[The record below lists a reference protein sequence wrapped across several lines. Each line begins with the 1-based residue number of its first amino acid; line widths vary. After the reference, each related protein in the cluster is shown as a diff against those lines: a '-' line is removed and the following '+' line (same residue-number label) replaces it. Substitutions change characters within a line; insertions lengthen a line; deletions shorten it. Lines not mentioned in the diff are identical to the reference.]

1 MRECGVM
8 SSLSDQDH
16 LNPNDQLYYAPRWLR
31 ERTEP
36 QPASPAPP
44 EKRSQS
50 SPEKRSQSLGRP
62 NQPPPSFDALLEEA
76 VAESLRHPLDP
87 EVMHEPPGFVREL
100 DRRMAILSVAG
111 RFAAAIGVSA
121 IVALFFVIM
130 VPASRDYAKQ
140 PDGDA
145 SSVTGILQS
154 VRTALSQPR
163 QRDDELK
170 PALSE
175 FQAIL
180 ASPSPQAAPAPQPV
194 AREESESSLLQ
205 SFVQWQQKP
214 PSPSAP

>member
-1 MRECGVM
+1 M

-31 ERTEP
+31 ERAEP
-36 QPASPAPP
+36 VSAAPAL
-44 EKRSQS
+44 
-50 SPEKRSQSLGRP
+50 PEKRSQSLVRP
-62 NQPPPSFDALLEEA
+62 NTPPHSFDALLEEA

-145 SSVTGILQS
+145 SSVSGILQS
-154 VRTALSQPR
+154 MRTALSQPR

-194 AREESESSLLQ
+194 VREESESSLLQ

>member
-1 MRECGVM
+1 M

-31 ERTEP
+31 ERAEP
-36 QPASPAPP
+36 VPAAPAL
-44 EKRSQS
+44 
-50 SPEKRSQSLGRP
+50 PEKRSQSLVRP
-62 NQPPPSFDALLEEA
+62 NTPPHSFDALLEEA

-130 VPASRDYAKQ
+130 VPASRDYARQ
-140 PDGDA
+140 PDGDG
-145 SSVTGILQS
+145 SSVSGILQS
-154 VRTALSQPR
+154 MRTALSQPR
-163 QRDDELK
+163 QRDDGLK

>member
-1 MRECGVM
+1 M

-31 ERTEP
+31 ERAEP
-36 QPASPAPP
+36 LPASPAPP

-50 SPEKRSQSLGRP
+50 VVRP
-62 NQPPPSFDALLEEA
+62 NPPPHSFDALLEEA

-130 VPASRDYAKQ
+130 VPASRDYARQ
-140 PDGDA
+140 PEGDA
-145 SSVTGILQS
+145 SSVSGILQS
-154 VRTALSQPR
+154 MRTALSQPR

>member
-1 MRECGVM
+1 M

-31 ERTEP
+31 ERAEP
-36 QPASPAPP
+36 LPASPAPP

-50 SPEKRSQSLGRP
+50 VARP
-62 NQPPPSFDALLEEA
+62 NTLPHSFDALLEEA

-180 ASPSPQAAPAPQPV
+180 APPSPQAAPAPQPV

>member
-1 MRECGVM
+1 M
-8 SSLSDQDH
+8 SSLSSDQDH

-31 ERTEP
+31 ERAEP
-36 QPASPAPP
+36 MPASPAPP

-50 SPEKRSQSLGRP
+50 VARP
-62 NQPPPSFDALLEEA
+62 NTPPHSFDALLEEA

-130 VPASRDYAKQ
+130 VPASRDYARQ
-140 PDGDA
+140 PDGDG
-145 SSVTGILQS
+145 SSVSGILQS
-154 VRTALSQPR
+154 MRTALSQPR

>member
-1 MRECGVM
+1 M
-8 SSLSDQDH
+8 SSDQDH

-31 ERTEP
+31 ERAEP
-36 QPASPAPP
+36 MPASPAPP

-50 SPEKRSQSLGRP
+50 VARP
-62 NQPPPSFDALLEEA
+62 NTPPHSFDALLEEA

>member
-1 MRECGVM
+1 M

-31 ERTEP
+31 ERAEP
-36 QPASPAPP
+36 LPASPAPA

-50 SPEKRSQSLGRP
+50 VGRP
-62 NQPPPSFDALLEEA
+62 NTPPHSFDALLEEA

-154 VRTALSQPR
+154 MRTALSQPR

>member
-1 MRECGVM
+1 M
-8 SSLSDQDH
+8 SSVSDQDH

-31 ERTEP
+31 ERAEP
-36 QPASPAPP
+36 LPASPAPV

-50 SPEKRSQSLGRP
+50 VGRP
-62 NQPPPSFDALLEEA
+62 NTPPHTFDALLEEA

-180 ASPSPQAAPAPQPV
+180 ASPSPQAAPAPQPA

>member
-1 MRECGVM
+1 M
-8 SSLSDQDH
+8 SSLSSDQDH

-31 ERTEP
+31 ERAEP
-36 QPASPAPP
+36 LPASPAPP

-50 SPEKRSQSLGRP
+50 VARP
-62 NQPPPSFDALLEEA
+62 NTPPHSFDALLEEA

-130 VPASRDYAKQ
+130 VPASRDYARQ
-140 PDGDA
+140 PDGDG
-145 SSVTGILQS
+145 SSVSGILQS
-154 VRTALSQPR
+154 MRTALSQPR

>member
-1 MRECGVM
+1 M
-8 SSLSDQDH
+8 SSLSSDQDH

-31 ERTEP
+31 ERAEP
-36 QPASPAPP
+36 MPASPAPP

-50 SPEKRSQSLGRP
+50 VARP
-62 NQPPPSFDALLEEA
+62 NTPPHSFDALLEEA

-180 ASPSPQAAPAPQPV
+180 ASPSPQAAPAPQPA

>member
-1 MRECGVM
+1 M
-8 SSLSDQDH
+8 SSVSDQDH

-31 ERTEP
+31 ERAEP
-36 QPASPAPP
+36 LPASPAPP

-50 SPEKRSQSLGRP
+50 VARP
-62 NQPPPSFDALLEEA
+62 NTPPHSFDALLEEA

-145 SSVTGILQS
+145 SSVSGILQS
-154 VRTALSQPR
+154 MRTALSQPR

>member
-1 MRECGVM
+1 M

>member
-1 MRECGVM
+1 M

-31 ERTEP
+31 ERAEP
-36 QPASPAPP
+36 MPASPAPP

-50 SPEKRSQSLGRP
+50 VARP
-62 NQPPPSFDALLEEA
+62 NTPPHSFDALLEEA

-180 ASPSPQAAPAPQPV
+180 ASPSPQAAPAPQPA

>member
-1 MRECGVM
+1 M
-8 SSLSDQDH
+8 SSVSDQDH

-31 ERTEP
+31 ERAEP
-36 QPASPAPP
+36 LPASPAPA

-50 SPEKRSQSLGRP
+50 VGRP
-62 NQPPPSFDALLEEA
+62 NTPPHSFDALLEEA

-163 QRDDELK
+163 QRDEELK

-180 ASPSPQAAPAPQPV
+180 ASPPPQAAPAPQPV